1 MKGVLA
7 MIIAS
12 VSFGLMGFFIKLTYR
27 NNPRLQ
33 GGDVLL
39 VRSLIMFPAYYAYA
53 KILRVDLLDINVRC
67 ARVLFLRCLF
77 GTISMTLMF
86 VSIKM
91 LPTSISFMIF
101 NLNPVFVSVLAY
113 FILKESTTRID
124 FF

>member
-1 MKGVLA
+1 
-7 MIIAS
+7 MIFAS

-27 NNPRLQ
+27 NNPALQ

-39 VRSLIMFPAYYAYA
+39 VRSLIMFPAYYTYA
-53 KILRVDLLDINVRC
+53 KICRVNLLDINVRC

-113 FILKESTTRID
+113 FVLKESTTRID
-124 FF
+124 FL